1 MISLYFQMHRAFVLL
16 FDSPWS
22 ALTVS
27 VMEYQTIAAPKVN
40 PANWLD
46 WYEYSED
53 DDEVSS
59 SFSASKL
66 ELREWRCLW
75 KVFLWTLKIDNG
87 SVALLWRNAKRYV
100 NPGLS
105 YFKRCFSLRALI
117 SKFTFTFCVSSK

>member
-1 MISLYFQMHRAFVLL
+1 MHHAFVLL
-16 FDSPWS
+16 SHSPWS

-75 KVFLWTLKIDNG
+75 KVFLWALKIDNG
-87 SVALLWRNAKRYV
+87 SVALL
-100 NPGLS
+100 
-105 YFKRCFSLRALI
+105 
-117 SKFTFTFCVSSK
+117 